1 MVDVI
6 NKEALGGAAMALVSS
21 ISVQPV
27 LLVGYNPA
35 PFLAKRVM

>member
-27 LLVGYNPA
+27 LLDVAGN
-35 PFLAKRVM
+35 